1 MPSSG
6 SVVVLPDLPAPAA
19 PVLESRKS
27 AVTIKDVGKVAGVH
41 FTTVSLALRDH
52 PSLPASTR
60 QRIRDV
66 AEKMGYVRNP
76 VFAALT
82 HFHLRGRVRAV
93 APRIGYLV
101 NHTLDRG
108 AALYQLQRQTLL
120 GALEQARLL
129 GFDFEV
135 VGVQEHGFDPERL
148 SAFLESRHITGIV
161 LAGFDPRLDSIAL
174 DWTRYSVVKIDSLHM
189 EPQAPVVGSDHR
201 QDVRLALKR
210 LQQLGYR
217 RIGLAV
223 GRADEDATERL
234 YSAGYLLEQ
243 RTIPEEDKVP
253 ELMLPYECTVAQ
265 AGALVGKWIR
275 RHRVDA
281 VMCNWP
287 VIGEMLAAAG
297 LRVPRDVAC
306 VSLCL
311 LKQDG
316 RMAGVYRN
324 PRVIGAKAVALV
336 NTLLKSGERGVPEF
350 ASRTYVRSQWHDGE
364 SAPVKA

>member
-1 MPSSG
+1 
-6 SVVVLPDLPAPAA
+6 VALPDPPAFA
-19 PVLESRKS
+19 PSAPDSRKA
-27 AVTIKDVGKVAGVH
+27 AVTIKDVAKVAGVH

-52 PSLPASTR
+52 PSLPPTTR
-60 QRIRDV
+60 QRIRAV
-66 AEKMGYVRNP
+66 ADKMGYVRNP

-135 VGVQEHGFDPERL
+135 VGVQDHGFDSDRL
-148 SAFLESRHITGIV
+148 TRFLDSRHITGIV
-161 LAGFDPRLDSIAL
+161 LAGFDPRLHGIEL
-174 DWTRYSVVKIDSLHM
+174 DWTRFSVVKIDSLHM

-243 RTIPEEDKVP
+243 RTMPREERVP
-253 ELMLPYECTVAQ
+253 ELLLPCVCTQAQ
-265 AGALVGKWIR
+265 AGALVGNWAR
-275 RHRVDA
+275 RHKLDA

-287 VIGEMLAAAG
+287 GIGEMLAVAG
-297 LRVPRDVAC
+297 LRVPQDIAC

-311 LKQDG
+311 LKPDG
-316 RMAGVYRN
+316 SMAGVYRN

-336 NTLLKSGERGVPEF
+336 NTLLKAGERGVPEF
-350 ASRTYVRSQWHDGE
+350 ASRTYVRSQWHDGD
-364 SAPVKA
+364 SAPVKTDPTDTP

>member
-1 MPSSG
+1 MPPSG
-6 SVVVLPDLPAPAA
+6 SVTAFPDLPVPAPE
-19 PVLESRKS
+19 PRKS
-27 AVTIKDVGKVAGVH
+27 AVTIKDVAKVAGVH

-52 PSLPASTR
+52 PSLPATTR
-60 QRIRDV
+60 QRIHDIADR
-66 AEKMGYVRNP
+66 MGYVRNP

-135 VGVQEHGFDPERL
+135 VGVQEHGFDAGRL
-148 SAFLESRHITGIV
+148 AVFLESRHITGIV
-161 LAGFDPRLDSIAL
+161 LAGFDPRLNSVDL

-201 QDVRLALKR
+201 QDVRLAFKR

-243 RTIPEEDKVP
+243 RTIPEEARVP
-253 ELMLPYECTVAQ
+253 ELLLTYECTVAQ

-275 RHRVDA
+275 RQKVDA

-287 VIGEMLAAAG
+287 VIGEMLATAG
-297 LRVPRDVAC
+297 LRVPQDVAC

-311 LKQDG
+311 LKPDG
-316 RMAGVYRN
+316 GMAGVYRN
-324 PRVIGAKAVALV
+324 FRVIGAKAVALV
-336 NTLLKSGERGVPEF
+336 NTLLKSGEQGVPEY
-350 ASRTYVRSQWHDGE
+350 ASRTYVRSQWHDGD

>member
-1 MPSSG
+1 MPPSG
-6 SVVVLPDLPAPAA
+6 SVLASPELPAPVVAA
-19 PVLESRKS
+19 PEPRKA
-27 AVTIKDVGKVAGVH
+27 AVTIKDVAKVAGVH

-52 PSLPASTR
+52 PSLPPTTR
-60 QRIRDV
+60 QRIREI

-101 NHTLDRG
+101 NHTLNRS

-120 GALEQARLL
+120 GALEQARVL

-135 VGVQEHGFDPERL
+135 VGVQDHGFDVARL
-148 SAFLESRHITGIV
+148 TAFLESRHITGIV

-210 LQQLGYR
+210 LQQFGYR

-223 GRADEDATERL
+223 GRVDEDATERL

-243 RTIPEEDKVP
+243 RTIPVEDRVP
-253 ELMLPYECTVAQ
+253 ELLLPYECTIAQ

-275 RHRVDA
+275 RQRVEA
-281 VMCNWP
+281 VICNWP
-287 VIGEMLAAAG
+287 IIGEMLAATG
-297 LRVPRDVAC
+297 LRVPEDVAC

-311 LKQDG
+311 LAQDG

-350 ASRTYVRSQWHDGE
+350 ASRTYVRSQWHDGD